1 MSQLA
6 AMLARA
12 SMAVIADY
20 RGMTVAEMADLRGQ
34 LRKVQTE
41 FHVVK
46 NTLTARAGRQAGLP
60 SLEDTLGG
68 PTAIAFCYGDVQTA
82 AKILTEYARSAKVFK
97 IRAALLQG
105 RLVSGDHVAT
115 VASLP
120 PREVLIAQLLG
131 ALQGPHAGAV
141 RVLSGPLQGF
151 LSLLNARAQQL
162 GAA

>member
-1 MSQLA
+1 
-6 AMLARA
+6 MLGRA
-12 SMAVIADY
+12 SMAVMADY
-20 RGMTVAEMADLRGQ
+20 RGMTMAEMADLRGH
-34 LRKVQTE
+34 LRKAQTE

-46 NTLTARAGRQAGLP
+46 NTLTALAGQQAGLP
-60 SLEDTLGG
+60 ALASVLSG

-82 AKILTEYARSAKVFK
+82 AKILTDYARSAKAFK

-105 RLVSGDHVAT
+105 RIVSANDVAT

-141 RVLSGPLQGF
+141 RVLGGPLQGF
-151 LSLLNARAQQL
+151 LSVLRARAQQL